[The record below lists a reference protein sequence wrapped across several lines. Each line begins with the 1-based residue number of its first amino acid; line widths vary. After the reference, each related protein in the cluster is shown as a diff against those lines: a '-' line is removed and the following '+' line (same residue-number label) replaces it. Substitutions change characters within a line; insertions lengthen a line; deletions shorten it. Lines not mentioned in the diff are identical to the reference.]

1 MVACDGRGCLIEWF
15 HFECVGLSEE
25 VWCKVYNF
33 VIGHNVNLFLCLLLL
48 AAK

>member
-15 HFECVGLSEE
+15 HFECVGLSDE

-33 VIGHNVNLFLCLLLL
+33 VIGHKLFLCLLLL